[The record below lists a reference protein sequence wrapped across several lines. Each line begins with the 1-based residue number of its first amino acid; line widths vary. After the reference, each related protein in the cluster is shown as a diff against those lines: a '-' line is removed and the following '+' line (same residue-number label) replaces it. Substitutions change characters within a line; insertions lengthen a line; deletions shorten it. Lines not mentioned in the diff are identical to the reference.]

1 MCSFETHEIIR
12 KMDVRIEASWKT
24 VLHEEFEKPYFQTL
38 VDFVKKEYQSKT
50 IYPPASQIFAAFDN
64 TPFDAVKVVIIGQD
78 PYHGPNQAN
87 GLCFSVHE
95 GVRFPPSLQNIFK
108 ELNSDIG
115 KEIPHSGDL
124 SHWAAQGVLLLNAT
138 LTVEAAK
145 AGSHQKK
152 GWEEFTDAVI
162 AQLAEKKENIVFI
175 LWGSYAQKKGA
186 KINRQKHLIIE
197 SVHPSP
203 LSVHRGFW
211 GSKPFS
217 KTNAYLQSKG
227 ISPIAW

>member
-124 SHWAAQGVLLLNAT
+124 SHWAAQGVLLLNTT

-162 AQLAEKKENIVFI
+162 AQLSEKKENIVFI

>member
-1 MCSFETHEIIR
+1 LLHNTKMCSFDTHEIIR

-115 KEIPHSGDL
+115 K
-124 SHWAAQGVLLLNAT
+124 
-138 LTVEAAK
+138 
-145 AGSHQKK
+145 
-152 GWEEFTDAVI
+152 
-162 AQLAEKKENIVFI
+162 
-175 LWGSYAQKKGA
+175 
-186 KINRQKHLIIE
+186 
-197 SVHPSP
+197 
-203 LSVHRGFW
+203 
-211 GSKPFS
+211 
-217 KTNAYLQSKG
+217 
-227 ISPIAW
+227 

>member
-95 GVRFPPSLQNIFK
+95 GFVFLLACKIFLK
-108 ELNSDIG
+108 N
-115 KEIPHSGDL
+115 
-124 SHWAAQGVLLLNAT
+124 
-138 LTVEAAK
+138 
-145 AGSHQKK
+145 
-152 GWEEFTDAVI
+152 
-162 AQLAEKKENIVFI
+162 
-175 LWGSYAQKKGA
+175 
-186 KINRQKHLIIE
+186 
-197 SVHPSP
+197 
-203 LSVHRGFW
+203 
-211 GSKPFS
+211 
-217 KTNAYLQSKG
+217 
-227 ISPIAW
+227 